1 MYLSN
6 PCKQNGYIMLI
17 RRSKKGLQ
25 MKIFPHFSITIGW
38 LFEQSRNLSKK
49 KLAQRFVL
57 RWCILSWKM
66 GFSVRAVSLYDM
78 INGPANN
85 VLMSGLVKLKNVLE
99 CCFDKHCLNSVL
111 ITSPQRFLLWMIL
124 YTKVQ
129 PFV

>member
-6 PCKQNGYIMLI
+6 PCNQNGYIMLI

-25 MKIFPHFSITIGW
+25 MEDFPTLFYYYW
-38 LFEQSRNLSKK
+38 LVIWTKSKPEQK

-111 ITSPQRFLLWMIL
+111 ITSPQCFLLWMIL